1 MKNIYFLRHAK
12 SSWDDFALKDFDRPL
27 STRGIQDADLMGNY
41 FRSKK
46 IKLDIVFSSPSKRTR
61 ETLEHFFQLEKPS
74 IKFEESIYH
83 ASLDQLLSVIFG
95 TPENLNNIMVVGHN
109 PSMHE
114 ITEYLG
120 NIGYLGNNGFA
131 FGINEFGKSAPY
143 KDIYKYFGLES
154 TNIKNITKKLLKK

>member
-83 ASLDQLLSVIFG
+83 DSLDQLLSVIFG
-95 TPENLNNIMVVGHN
+95 TPENLKNIMVVGHN

-120 NIGYLGNNGFA
+120 NKFIKKYPTCCLA
-131 FGINEFGKSAPY
+131 ALSIDRRWNELSQGCG
-143 KDIYKYFGLES
+143 DIDF
-154 TNIKNITKKLLKK
+154 LKKPSELR

>member
-61 ETLEHFFQLEKPS
+61 ETLEHFFS
-74 IKFEESIYH
+74 
-83 ASLDQLLSVIFG
+83 
-95 TPENLNNIMVVGHN
+95 
-109 PSMHE
+109 
-114 ITEYLG
+114 
-120 NIGYLGNNGFA
+120 
-131 FGINEFGKSAPY
+131 
-143 KDIYKYFGLES
+143 
-154 TNIKNITKKLLKK
+154 